1 MAESFTT
8 EPVRRHLTPR
18 QADTVQRLVD
28 AAVEEVRAS
37 GYDGLT
43 VRTVAR
49 RAGVAPATAYTYFAS
64 KDHLIAEAFWR
75 RLQPLPPPRFQK
87 GMTTATRVRVALEGV
102 ALLLAGEPELARACT
117 TGMVA
122 TDPDVKRLRDR
133 IGGEIRHRL
142 GAALGEGADPA
153 ALHTLEL
160 AFSGAMLQAGTGH
173 LSYGELPDRMTDV
186 ATVVFGKKR

>member
-1 MAESFTT
+1 MADSFTT
-8 EPVRRHLTPR
+8 EPVRRHLTRR

-28 AAVEEVRAS
+28 AAVDEVRS
-37 GYDGLT
+37 VGYDGLT

-75 RLQPLPPPRFQK
+75 RLQPLAPPRFER
-87 GMTTATRVRVALEGV
+87 GMSAAARVRAALADI
-102 ALLLAGEPELARACT
+102 ALLLNGEPELARACT

-173 LSYGELPDRMTDV
+173 LSYTELPDRMTEV
-186 ATVVFGKKR
+186 ATVVLGKRR